1 MPTKRKRHA
10 ITETPPVEAAL
21 NELREELGTER
32 VDLGEIVVLG
42 AREKLRELQ
51 ARRNERQ
58 RLLDDLAARVR
69 SGDTGVDLD
78 AAIEVKRKGLIEL

>member
-1 MPTKRKRHA
+1 M
-10 ITETPPVEAAL
+10 